1 MSRNEDWWKL
11 LATGRPG
18 FRGTCAVLWRS
29 WACLAQAGSCA
40 VSEKYRGCSNQA
52 AAAQQNHTANRV
64 IKTVAVVFGCHHIRS
79 RTNSSASRSEDWWK
93 LLATGRPGF
102 RGTCA
107 VFRDE
112 RTTRPATA
120 TRVSEVTPLCL
131 FLSHGQASFPGRP
144 PSSRYFNHHLRRA
157 GTRTDTLTHPHTE
170 RRRGGGG
177 MHESHV
183 SGDPKRHHDNTWVQ
197 TPTAQ
202 LFFFAFLCLFFC
214 FDVLFALAPSASAKP
229 QFPPNPRHTRTH
241 TPCSVSMSR
250 RFSPSFF
257 LCREDKLAR
266 FSPSVAFCTRRQ
278 RRGKAL

>member
-1 MSRNEDWWKL
+1 MSRSEDWWKL

-144 PSSRYFNHHLRRA
+144 PSSRYFNHHLRQA
-157 GTRTDTLTHPHTE
+157 GTGTHNTHAHADRTWSETGSDMRVKQGRVGRLEGTHAHPCRTHANTHDTGGAECAHSITASSKKRAQHCLLASGQ
-170 RRRGGGG
+170 GGGRPR
-177 MHESHV
+177 
-183 SGDPKRHHDNTWVQ
+183 DTNTRS
-197 TPTAQ
+197 AQ
-202 LFFFAFLCLFFC
+202 GTQLKD
-214 FDVLFALAPSASAKP
+214 DV
-229 QFPPNPRHTRTH
+229 
-241 TPCSVSMSR
+241 
-250 RFSPSFF
+250 
-257 LCREDKLAR
+257 
-266 FSPSVAFCTRRQ
+266 
-278 RRGKAL
+278 